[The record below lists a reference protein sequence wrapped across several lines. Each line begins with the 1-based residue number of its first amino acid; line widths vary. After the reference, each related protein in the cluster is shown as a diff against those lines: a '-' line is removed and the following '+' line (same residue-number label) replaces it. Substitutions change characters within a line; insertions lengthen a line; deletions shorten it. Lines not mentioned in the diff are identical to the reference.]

1 MNISEKERLRAAAQL
16 SLEHGIPASERNK
29 KGQFAT
35 PYKLALQIVKEAFRL
50 CPKAQN
56 VLEPSCGTG
65 AFISA
70 VRSLSDTTMVKACE
84 LDSRFFKPQHLY
96 GAIFIPK
103 YSKKIFLISNPM
115 KNLIF

>member
-1 MNISEKERLRAAAQL
+1 M
-16 SLEHGIPASERNK
+16 
-29 KGQFAT
+29 
-35 PYKLALQIVKEAFRL
+35 

-84 LDSRFFKPQHLY
+84 LDSRFFKTATSLWSDIHTE
-96 GAIFIPK
+96 IFEEDFLNFQPNEK
-103 YSKKIFLISNPM
+103 FDLLISNPPYSRHHHITKEAKENMRAGRPM
-115 KNLIF
+115 KRS